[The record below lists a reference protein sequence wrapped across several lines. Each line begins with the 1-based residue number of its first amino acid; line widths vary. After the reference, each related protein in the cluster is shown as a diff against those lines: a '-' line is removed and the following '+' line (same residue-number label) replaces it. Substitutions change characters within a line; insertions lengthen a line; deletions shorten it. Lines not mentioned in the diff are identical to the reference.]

1 MESADG
7 APDLHTDFVGLQTN
21 WTNTSGLTRPRRYL
35 DSAATTLAMRSAL
48 HKREQ
53 LLLRYGSPH
62 TSLNAASELCVAAL
76 QWAQDTV
83 LRFFGFPP
91 EDYHCIFLGSGAT
104 AALNRA
110 AILLSRLHSD
120 RPRVV
125 ISLMEHHSND
135 LPHRAATQSVCHL
148 PLGTDGSVDLNALEH
163 ELAQG
168 HVGYVALTACSN
180 VTGWRPP
187 IAEIAA
193 MVHRHGAHLLVD
205 GAQMA
210 VHQQLTAP
218 HAIDAFVFCGHKA
231 YAPGTPGVLIVR
243 KSLYDAAMPSELGG
257 GIVHRVSQ
265 HGFELATDG
274 HQRTHAGTPDVLGA
288 FQLASVLHRL
298 MQHGFEKIVAHEQA
312 LTQRL
317 MQHLQAMHDHIVVYG
332 HPDPR
337 QRAGVVS
344 FNVRGLAHDVVAWAL
359 ANCFHITVR
368 NGCFCAQPYV
378 RELLGLGQAL
388 DIGDELGRMPGMVRA
403 SIGLYT
409 SMHDIDELATALAD
423 IAARPGHYLHWH
435 QASLASSNGA
445 PNRDWAAQQLAAIC
459 HPN

>member
-1 MESADG
+1 MDSAG
-7 APDLHTDFVGLQTN
+7 GTPDLHTDFVGLQMP
-21 WTNTSGLTRPRRYL
+21 WTTASGRTGPRSYL

-91 EDYHCIFLGSGAT
+91 DDYHCIFLGSGAT

-110 AILLSRLHSD
+110 AALLSRLHSNQ
-120 RPRVV
+120 PRVV
-125 ISLMEHHSND
+125 LSLMEHHSND
-135 LPHRAATQSVCHL
+135 LPHRAAAQSVCHL
-148 PLGTDGSVDLNALEH
+148 PLAADGSVDLSALAR
-163 ELAQG
+163 ELARG
-168 HVGYVALTACSN
+168 DVGYVALSACSN
-180 VTGWRPP
+180 VTGWLTP
-187 IAEIAA
+187 IDDIAA
-193 MVHRHGAHLLVD
+193 LAHRHGAHLLVD

-210 VHQQLTAP
+210 VHHKLDSP

-243 KSLYDAAMPSELGG
+243 KALHDAVAPSELGG

-265 HGFELATDG
+265 HGFELALDPA
-274 HQRTHAGTPDVLGA
+274 HRTHAGTPDVLGA

-298 MQHGFEKIVAHEQA
+298 TQHGFDKVIAHEQA
-312 LTQRL
+312 LTHRL
-317 MQHLQAMHDHIVVYG
+317 MQHLQAMRDHVIVYG
-332 HPDPR
+332 NPDPR

-344 FNVRGLAHDVVAWAL
+344 FNVRGLSHDTVAWAL
-359 ANCFHITVR
+359 SHGFHITVR
-368 NGCFCAQPYV
+368 HGCFCAQPYV

-388 DIGDELGRMPGMVRA
+388 DVGDTQALMPGMVRA

-409 SMHDIDELATALAD
+409 TQQDIDGLAAALAD
-423 IAARPGHYLHWH
+423 IAARPAHYTRQF
-435 QASLASSNGA
+435 QASLAASKGH
-445 PNRDWAAQQLAAIC
+445 PDRDNAARQLAEIC
-459 HPN
+459 SNT